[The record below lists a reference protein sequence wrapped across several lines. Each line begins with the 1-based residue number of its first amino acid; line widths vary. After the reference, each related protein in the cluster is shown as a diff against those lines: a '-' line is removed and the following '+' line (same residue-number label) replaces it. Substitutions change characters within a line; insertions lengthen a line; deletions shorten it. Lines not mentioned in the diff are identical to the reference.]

1 MDESSVKLSKE
12 PGKVPTANDLL
23 GFRFGWNARDKVFY
37 GLAVDGAGAFSV
49 VPIGGAV
56 NGTPQES
63 GSFKGTCDTHT
74 DPGTPTAD
82 EWWSATMVGVYGY
95 FGGVEVTTI
104 DEVFN
109 YLKWSQSSGTWSVQ
123 TVPVNMSVVQIPRV
137 IDGIWDLGVNANLE
151 LSVQAF
157 AVKKGSNP
165 GYPYFYLGSSVP
177 TFHGRLNLD
186 GDLHT
191 TKLWAGA
198 INLRGGTALKFVATD
213 ADNNLIS
220 VDAPGG
226 TTPTDNILEWNAGSS
241 AYKAYAVKKD
251 SDPGYPYFYL
261 TGGSPS
267 FGDNTLYLD
276 GRITAYTLNSYM
288 GTQTSALAGALLQF
302 ARTGSY
308 TSQVELASSYMQMY
322 GKNWAGTTYI
332 PVYIGYVSAEN
343 IKIDTAATLFSINM
357 TKTRFVKGTALKF
370 LRLDANKDVVYEDNV
385 ETIKLHVN
393 NVAAGS
399 TIFIDPKSAYA
410 YRISSVWIQTVGGT
424 SNVVFYKNATAY
436 NTVNIGTGG
445 SEITSVSIIPT
456 TLAADDVFKVVVEQS
471 VTSVTIR
478 VKLLRILS

>member
-1 MDESSVKLSKE
+1 MEENTIKRSRVSGVKPSINQL
-12 PGKVPTANDLL
+12 ND
-23 GFRFGWNARDKVFY
+23 FAFAWNARDRIFY
-37 GLAVDGAGAFSV
+37 GLAENADGSREV

-56 NGTPQES
+56 NNTPQGS

-74 DPGTPTAD
+74 DPGTPIAD

-95 FGGVEVTTI
+95 FGGVEVTTM

-109 YLKWSQSSGTWSVQ
+109 YIKWSQASGTWSVE
-123 TVPVNMSVVQIPRV
+123 TVPINMSVAQIPRV

-157 AVKKGSNP
+157 AAKKGADP

-198 INLRGGTALKFVATD
+198 INLRGGTASKFVATD
-213 ADNNLIS
+213 ADNNLVS

-226 TTPTDNILEWNAGSS
+226 TTPTNNILEWDAASS
-241 AYKAYAVKKD
+241 AYKAYSVKKA

-261 TGGSPS
+261 SGGSPS

-276 GRITAYTLNSYM
+276 GRISAYTLNSVM
-288 GTQTSALAGALLQF
+288 GTQSAALAGALLQF
-302 ARTGSY
+302 ARTGTY

-343 IKIDTAATLFSINM
+343 IKIDTAATMFSINM

-370 LRLDANKDVVYEDNV
+370 LRLDSNKDVVYEDNV
-385 ETIKLHVN
+385 ETIKMHVN
-393 NVAAGS
+393 SVAAGS
-399 TIFIDPKSAYA
+399 TIFIDPKAAYA
-410 YRISSVWIQTVGGT
+410 YSIASVWIQTVGGT
-424 SNVVFYKNATAY
+424 SNMVFYKNATAY
-436 NTVNIGTGG
+436 DTVNIGTGG
-445 SEITSVSIIPT
+445 SEITSVTAIPT
-456 TLAADDVFKVVVEQS
+456 TLAADDVFKVVVEQA

-478 VKLLRILS
+478 VKLLRTLS